1 MIVMKQ
7 ISTILNVVLLAA
19 VGYLFYYNFSGKKSP
34 AAATDKKTAGEKSTS
49 TAGIPHGNIAY
60 IEIDS
65 LHENYLYYKGLKD
78 ELERRQ
84 KTGTQ
89 ALEEKQKRFQA
100 RAGQLQQRA
109 QSMTPQEQEAA
120 GKEMDNM
127 QQELAKGKQDLDN
140 ELFELSSNM
149 KTNVLKNVQNFL
161 LEFNKDKKYDYILSY
176 EPGFMF
182 YKDSTLNITSAV
194 IDGLNEM
201 DKKKKQ

>member
-19 VGYLFYYNFSGKKSP
+19 VGYLYYYNFSAKKSP
-34 AAATDKKTAGEKSTS
+34 AAAADKKVTGEKSSS

-84 KTGTQ
+84 KAGTQ

-109 QSMTPQEQEAA
+109 QSMTQQEQEAA
-120 GKEMDNM
+120 SKEMDNM
-127 QQELAKGKQDLDN
+127 QQELARGKQDLDN
-140 ELFELSSNM
+140 QLFELSNNM

-161 LEFNKDKKYDYILSY
+161 MEFNKDKKYDYILSY

-182 YKDSTLNITSAV
+182 YKDSTLNITSNV
-194 IDGLNEM
+194 INGLNEM

>member
-1 MIVMKQ
+1 MKN
-7 ISTILNVVLLAA
+7 ISVILNVVLLAA
-19 VGYLFYYNFSGKKSP
+19 VGYLYYYNFSAKKNTTTV
-34 AAATDKKTAGEKSTS
+34 ADKKQSGEKSSATS
-49 TAGIPHGNIAY
+49 GIPHGNIAY

-65 LHENYLYYKGLKD
+65 LHENYLYYKSLKD

-84 KTGTQ
+84 KTGAQ

-109 QSMTPQEQEAA
+109 QSMTQQEQEAA

-127 QQELAKGKQDLDN
+127 QQELARGKQDLDN
-140 ELFELSSNM
+140 QLFELSNNM

-194 IDGLNEM
+194 INGLNEM

>member
-1 MIVMKQ
+1 MKN

-19 VGYLFYYNFSGKKSP
+19 VGYLYYYNFSGKKS
-34 AAATDKKTAGEKSTS
+34 AASGTDKKSGSEKNTGTS
-49 TAGIPHGNIAY
+49 GVPHGNIAY

-65 LHENYLYYKGLKD
+65 LHEKYLYYKNLKD

-127 QQELAKGKQDLDN
+127 QQELARGKQELDN
-140 ELFELSSNM
+140 QLFELSNNM

-161 LEFNKDKKYDYILSY
+161 MEFNKDKKYDYILSY
-176 EPGFMF
+176 EPAFMF
-182 YKDSTLNITSAV
+182 YKDSTLDITSAV
-194 IDGLNEM
+194 ISGLNEM

>member
-1 MIVMKQ
+1 MKH
-7 ISTILNVVLLAA
+7 ISTILNVVLIAA
-19 VGYLFYYNFSGKKSP
+19 VGFLYYHNFSGKKKP
-34 AAATDKKTAGEKSTS
+34 GVTVDKNTNGAKNTS
-49 TAGIPHGNIAY
+49 TTGIPHGNIAY

-65 LHENYLYYKGLKD
+65 LHENYLYYKSLKD

-89 ALEEKQKRFQA
+89 GLEEKQKRFQA

-120 GKEMDNM
+120 SKEMDNM
-127 QQELAKGKQDLDN
+127 QQELARGKQELDN
-140 ELFELSSNM
+140 QLFELSNNM
-149 KTNVLKNVQNFL
+149 KTNVLKNVQSFL
-161 LEFNKDKKYDYILSY
+161 LEFNKDKRYDYILSY

-182 YKDSTLNITSAV
+182 YKDSTLDITSDV
-194 IDGLNEM
+194 INGLNEM

>member
-19 VGYLFYYNFSGKKSP
+19 VGYLYYYNFSGKKST
-34 AAATDKKTAGEKSTS
+34 AATADKKTGGEKNAAST
-49 TAGIPHGNIAY
+49 GIPHGNIAY

-65 LHENYLYYKGLKD
+65 LHENYLYYKSLKD

-127 QQELAKGKQDLDN
+127 QQELARGKQDLDN
-140 ELFELSSNM
+140 QLFELSNNM

-182 YKDSTLNITSAV
+182 YKDSTLNITSDV
-194 IDGLNEM
+194 INGLNEM